1 MADTLSLHDISIECR
16 LGVHDWE
23 RAAPQTAW
31 VDVELAIDAAAAA
44 AQDDMRATVDYAGLV
59 QSVQQLA
66 RSRPYRLLETLAEEI
81 ASLVLGEAGTP
92 WVRVRVKKRAL
103 EGVGYAA
110 VELERTRSARRRYLA
125 RPAERPPS
133 AWPRSAG
140 RAGDRPRSRPGSA
153 SPPVRRRGRTV
164 AGR

>member
-1 MADTLSLHDISIECR
+1 MADTLSLQDITVECR

-31 VDVELAIDAAAAA
+31 VDLELAIDAAAAA
-44 AQDDMRATVDYAGLV
+44 AADAVEATVDYAALV
-59 QSVQQLA
+59 QSVRRLA
-66 RSRPYRLLETLAEEI
+66 QGRPYRLLETLAEGI

-110 VELERTRSARRRYLA
+110 VVVERAAARTAGRRRA
-125 RPAERPPS
+125 VVSGE
-133 AWPRSAG
+133 
-140 RAGDRPRSRPGSA
+140 
-153 SPPVRRRGRTV
+153 
-164 AGR
+164 